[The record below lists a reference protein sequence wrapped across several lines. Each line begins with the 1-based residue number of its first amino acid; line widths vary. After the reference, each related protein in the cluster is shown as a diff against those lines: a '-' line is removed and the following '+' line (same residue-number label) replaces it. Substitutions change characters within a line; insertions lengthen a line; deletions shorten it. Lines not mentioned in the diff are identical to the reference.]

1 MVDRATLNETT
12 QIGLEGTPGT
22 IVPADKLMSSLTILP
37 SPEMDIKMFG
47 PANQKFDSVSI
58 INKESAVADVE
69 GILDYNESIW
79 PFSSIMGQT
88 TPTGGPAYTWVFT
101 MANSAPDDPATFTI
115 EQGNAVTG
123 DASRAGYGIFTEM
136 EIQVSRDDT
145 GITGSLMCQAMEP
158 GITMTSSPDTIPLK
172 PVMPRHWDVYID
184 DAFVGIGGTQMDRVF
199 EATLHIGD
207 RYNGVWPLKSSEAS
221 YAGHV
226 ETKPTVTLELKM
238 EADAEGL
245 ALITAL
251 KAGDRKYVR
260 LVATSGTDYIT
271 GTTPYSL
278 TIDMACVVSDVGK
291 LEDMDGVYTQPYTL
305 SAVYES
311 GWNGGQAIQVTVV
324 NAISSL

>member
-47 PANQKFDSVSI
+47 PANQKFNSVSI
-58 INKESAVADVE
+58 INKESSIADVE
-69 GILDYNESIW
+69 GILDYNECIW

-101 MANSAPDDPATFTI
+101 MENTAPDDPATFTI
-115 EQGNAVTG
+115 EQGNAVSG
-123 DASRAGYGIFTEM
+123 HASRMGYGIFTEFTL
-136 EIQVSRDDT
+136 QVSRDDT
-145 GITGSLMCQAMEP
+145 SASGSLMGQDMEP
-158 GITMTSSPDTIPLK
+158 GITMTAAPDTIALK
-172 PVMPRHWDVYID
+172 PVMPRHWDIYID

-199 EATLHIGD
+199 EAVLTIGE
-207 RYNGVWPLKSSEAS
+207 RYNGVWPLKSSEGS

-226 ETKPTVTLELKM
+226 ETKPTVSIELTM
-238 EADAEGL
+238 EADDEGL

-260 LVATSGTDYIT
+260 LRATTGTDYIT
-271 GTTPYSL
+271 GTTPWSL
-278 TIDMACVVSDVGK
+278 TIDMAGVVSEVGP
-291 LEDMDGVYTQPYTL
+291 LEDNDGVYTQTYTL
-305 SAVYES
+305 TAVYES

-324 NAISSL
+324 NEIASL